1 MILQMA
7 RFKVGDIVRGIADNY
22 GVTNTKMT
30 AAEVTRIFDGNFI
43 EVKILKH
50 EEKYEIGR
58 TYDGLRE
65 EDFELVDPLVTVINE
80 ENLKKLKKEELINL
94 IIEHQKQYNQD
105 YNELMR
111 RIDAIRNLLF
121 NKVNEYTIEDRF
133 GDYIKEDILRES
145 DIQQLEKILD
155 GDDENE

>member
-1 MILQMA
+1 MA
-7 RFKVGDIVRGIADNY
+7 RFKVGDVVRGITDKY
-22 GVTNTKMT
+22 GVTNIKMT
-30 AAEVTRIFDGNFI
+30 AAKVTRVYDNYI
-43 EVKILKH
+43 EVKVLEH
-50 EEKYEIGR
+50 EESYEIGH
-58 TYDGLRE
+58 TYDSLNE
-65 EDFELVDPLVTVINE
+65 NDFELVDHLATVINE

-94 IIEHQKQYNQD
+94 IIEHQKQYNED

-145 DIQQLEKILD
+145 YIQQLEKILD
-155 GDDENE
+155 GDDIIE